1 MKCVAILLIMFG
13 LGSTVY
19 ANDKKLKNETELSF
33 MKTGGNTET
42 TKFSAKNN
50 LEYKFTD
57 KVEVSWKI
65 GANYG
70 ENNGEKDSEN
80 YFTELKSNYNLTE
93 RLYSSVFASWMQ
105 DKFTAIDSRY
115 AIGPLVGYKIL
126 LGPKHKLSSEAGVSY
141 VNEEYTDEI
150 DESDTDYLAGRTSAE
165 YEYLFTD
172 KTRFSQWIELIYD
185 FEESDNYNVNS
196 ETAIIS
202 SLNGFLSLKTSY
214 ELKYD
219 NKPAS
224 SELDDTDTVLSVTLL
239 INF

>member
-1 MKCVAILLIMFG
+1 MKSFIILLVMFG
-13 LGSTVY
+13 LVAIVY
-19 ANDKKLKNETELSF
+19 AEDKKLKNETELSF
-33 MKTGGNTET
+33 IKTGGNTET
-42 TKFSAKNN
+42 TNFSAKNN
-50 LEYKFTD
+50 LEYQFTD
-57 KVEVSWKI
+57 QVEGSWKI

-70 ENNGEKDSEN
+70 ENEGEKDSEN
-80 YFTELKSNYNLTE
+80 YFTELKLTYNLTE

-115 AIGPLVGYKIL
+115 TIGPLAGYKIL

-150 DESDTDYLAGRTSAE
+150 DGSDTDYLAGRASAE

-172 KTRFSQWIELIYD
+172 KARFSQEIELIYD
-185 FEESDNYNVNS
+185 FEESDNYNINS

-202 SLNGFLSLKTSY
+202 SLNDFLSLKTSY

-224 SELDDTDTVLSVTLL
+224 SELDDTDIILSATLL